1 MTQREWQNTAP
12 LSITKGTVVCRTLLY
27 FNERNVQNEQFRF
40 NDQQKI
46 YDHKYKEDDNN
57 MVENKN
63 ETKITMLTIKE
74 AAALVDG
81 LTEYRVRE
89 LCKSG
94 KLPCFMAGKK
104 YLINKEILHKF
115 LSGEL
120 LGK

>member
-1 MTQREWQNTAP
+1 M
-12 LSITKGTVVCRTLLY
+12 KGS
-27 FNERNVQNEQFRF
+27 FKDEQFRS
-40 NDQQKI
+40 NNYQKNI
-46 YDHKYKEDDNN
+46 NHKHKEDDQR
-57 MVENKN
+57 MFEKKT
-63 ETKITMLTIKE
+63 EAEIKMLTIKE

-89 LCKSG
+89 LCKTG

-120 LGK
+120 LVK